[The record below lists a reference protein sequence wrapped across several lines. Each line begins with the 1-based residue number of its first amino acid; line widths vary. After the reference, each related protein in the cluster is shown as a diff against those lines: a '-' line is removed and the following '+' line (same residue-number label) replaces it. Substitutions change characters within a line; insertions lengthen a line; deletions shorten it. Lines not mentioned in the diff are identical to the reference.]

1 MEKSLHDT
9 LDELIKSIKSFAEES
24 YDTGQPMDS
33 ADFDEFKKSLMHED
47 EFMDKLCSQL
57 FSLYF
62 EHFENCKEN

>member
-33 ADFDEFKKSLMHED
+33 AFTLHK
-47 EFMDKLCSQL
+47 QRL
-57 FSLYF
+57 F
-62 EHFENCKEN
+62 